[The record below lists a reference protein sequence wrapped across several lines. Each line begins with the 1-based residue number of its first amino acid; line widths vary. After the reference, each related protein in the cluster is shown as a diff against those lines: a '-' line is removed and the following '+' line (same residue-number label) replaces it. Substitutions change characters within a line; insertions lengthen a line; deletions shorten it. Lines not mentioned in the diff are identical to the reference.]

1 MENVGL
7 VGSSTFRP
15 LWPNNSPTPIAVPG
29 LRGVLEIAAG
39 VAHTCA
45 RLTDGTARCW
55 GYNISG
61 MLADGTTTERRTPVD
76 AALLARMQRELAKRE
91 AENRLATYRPYT
103 KQRAFHAAGAQYRER
118 LLIAANQ
125 VGKTIAGGAEMA
137 MHLTGLYPDW
147 WEGRRFDRAI
157 KAWAASV
164 TNDATRDN
172 VQAKLIGPPET
183 ERLWGT
189 GFIPVDRLIS
199 TKPGMGTP
207 NLLDNAVVRHVS
219 GGISTVGFKAYSQG
233 RTKWQGPK
241 KDWLWFDEEPPLDI
255 YTEGLTRLN
264 AVVDAIAWMTFT
276 PLKGMSDVVMR
287 FPIED
292 Q

>member
-1 MENVGL
+1 MASPL
-7 VGSSTFRP
+7 IRSALPPQLSSLT
-15 LWPNNSPTPIAVPG
+15 PTQ
-29 LRGVLEIAAG
+29 LRALAADLTES
-39 VAHTCA
+39 ADRDTKPT
-45 RLTDGTARCW
+45 RL
-55 GYNISG
+55 S
-61 MLADGTTTERRTPVD
+61 E
-76 AALLARMQRELAKRE
+76 
-91 AENRLATYRPYT
+91 YRPYA
-103 KQRAFHAAGAQYRER
+103 KQREFHAAGATFRER
-118 LLIAANQ
+118 LLMAGNQLGKSVAGAAE
-125 VGKTIAGGAEMA
+125 VS

-147 WEGRRFDRAI
+147 WCGRRFDRPTHG
-157 KAWAASV
+157 WAASD
-164 TNDATRDN
+164 TGETTRDN
-172 VQAKLIGPPET
+172 VQAQLIGPPATRE
-183 ERLWGT
+183 LWGT
-189 GFIPVDRLIS
+189 GYIPADKLLS

-276 PLKGMSDVVMR
+276 PLNGMSDVVMR